1 MDRLN
6 HVRPRCFLA
15 LAVVLMLFAGCAAE
29 LARRP
34 TLDEARSGQRPQ
46 EGDVVLQPGE
56 VRAEVA
62 EIDRTRRE
70 IRVVWT
76 DTGRRDILPYD
87 VAYTRVRY
95 HGFDYSP
102 ESLEAGD
109 VVAFMPM
116 PNPPSRPYVDTII
129 LQLPVQARA
138 SSPSIARGAA
148 PLTPRRDV
156 IEGTVERLDYDRGV
170 FDVRPR
176 SGGRTVT
183 VTLPYNARGADVDN
197 FRRLRQGDYVRIEG
211 EFVNPDNL
219 QLMGFLR

>member
-1 MDRLN
+1 MNPLN
-6 HVRPRCFLA
+6 YFRSVNLLA
-15 LAVVLMLFAGCAAE
+15 LAVGLMLFAGCAAE

-34 TLDEARSGQRPQ
+34 SLDEARSGQRPQ

-62 EIDRTRRE
+62 EIDRSRRE

-76 DTGRRDILPYD
+76 DSGRRDIIPYD
-87 VAYTRVRY
+87 VAYTRVQY

-102 ESLEAGD
+102 ERLEAGD

-116 PNPPSRPYVDTII
+116 PNPPSRPYIDII
-129 LQLPVQARA
+129 VLQLPVQARA
-138 SSPSIARGAA
+138 SSPSIARGVA

-170 FDVRPR
+170 FDVKPR

-197 FRRLRQGDYVRIEG
+197 FRRLRQGDYVRVEG

-219 QLMGFLR
+219 QLTAFLR

>member
-1 MDRLN
+1 MNRLN
-6 HVRPRCFLA
+6 YFRSVNLLA

-76 DTGRRDILPYD
+76 DTGRRDIIPYD

-95 HGFDYSP
+95 HGLDYSP
-102 ESLEAGD
+102 ERLEAGD

-116 PNPPSRPYVDTII
+116 PNPPSRPYIDIII

-183 VTLPYNARGADVDN
+183 VTLPSNARGSDVDT